1 MRCLG
6 VEIKNMHSLKIDEVK
21 GDIELPTSV
30 YGNRSITLDTLA
42 EFIGTGGSNGV
53 VGGMYAM
60 IGVAEY
66 WDNLSISPIEEVLKE
81 RAK

>member
-1 MRCLG
+1 M
-6 VEIKNMHSLKIDEVK
+6 IND
-21 GDIELPTSV
+21 PP
-30 YGNRSITLDTLA
+30 
-42 EFIGTGGSNGV
+42 

-60 IGVAEY
+60 IGVVEY

>member
-1 MRCLG
+1 MSGLG
-6 VEIKNMHSLKIDEVK
+6 IEIKNMHSLKIDEVK
-21 GDIELPTSV
+21 GDVASV
-30 YGNRSITLDTLA
+30 PDRVFSIGNS
-42 EFIGTGGSNGV
+42 GGSNGV